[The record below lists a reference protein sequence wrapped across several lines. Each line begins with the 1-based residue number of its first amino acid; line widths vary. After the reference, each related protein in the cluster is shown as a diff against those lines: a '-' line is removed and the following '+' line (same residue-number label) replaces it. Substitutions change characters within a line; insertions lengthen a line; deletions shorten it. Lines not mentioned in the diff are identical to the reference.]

1 MPVWRNVWQ
10 EIRVDMPREGRRTR
24 RQKGEMPNP
33 EDLPEKLLGA
43 LHALYE
49 HYDKTFLR
57 WTEEFRKAELTV
69 PPVFIVVCQNT
80 SHSKLLYDYIG
91 GYTRTERTPEGEER
105 EVLVRG
111 RLPLFANYNAD
122 GRRLARPMTLLIDST
137 ELDSGE
143 ALSSEFRNF
152 ARAEIDAFKVARAQR
167 YGQSA
172 ADNLT
177 DEDLL
182 REVMN
187 TVGKPGQLGEQVRC
201 VVSVSM
207 LTEGW
212 DTSTVTHILGVR
224 AFGTQLLC
232 EQVVGRGL

>member
-1 MPVWRNVWQ
+1 M
-10 EIRVDMPREGRRTR
+10 
-24 RQKGEMPNP
+24 
-33 EDLPEKLLGA
+33 LGA

-49 HYDKTFLR
+49 HYEKTFVL
-57 WTEEFRKAELTV
+57 WTEVFRKAELAV

-80 SHSKLLYDYIG
+80 SHSKLLYDYIA
-91 GYTRTERTPEGEER
+91 GYTRTERTPDGEER

-111 RLPLFANYNAD
+111 RLPLFSNYDAD
-122 GRRLARPMTLLIDST
+122 GRRLARPLTLLIDST

-152 ARAEIDAFKVARAQR
+152 ARAEIDAFKTARAQR

-172 ADNLT
+172 ADNIT

-187 TVGKPGQLGEQVRC
+187 TVGKPSQLGEQVRC

-224 AFGTQLLC
+224 AFGNAAPVRT
-232 EQVVGRGL
+232 GRRPRSQAPLV